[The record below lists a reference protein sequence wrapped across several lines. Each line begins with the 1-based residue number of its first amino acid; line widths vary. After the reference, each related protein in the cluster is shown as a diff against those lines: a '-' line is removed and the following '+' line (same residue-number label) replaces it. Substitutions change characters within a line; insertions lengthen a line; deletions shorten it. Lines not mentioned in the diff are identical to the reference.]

1 MNRRSFILA
10 ALASAAMLVGCDQ
23 NSSSGGKT
31 STTGAAGTDTSAKKT
46 VVIGFVAKSQSTDVF
61 RVAERGAR
69 DAAKELAE
77 KYDVNITIDVRTPS
91 EEDAV
96 KQAEAIS
103 SLANQRVD
111 AIIVSASE
119 ASTLRSAIDTAVDR
133 GIPVMTFDSDVP
145 DSKRFATYAC
155 DDVAS
160 AKKLTDL
167 LARSMGEKGTIAILA
182 GNEGAPNLQRRVNG
196 VKDQIKEKYPN
207 MKVLEPNGVFYHQET
222 PEKAAEAIAQAM
234 NANPNIEGWAM
245 VGGWPLFTENAL
257 RWEPGKVKVI
267 SWDALP
273 AQLSYVRS
281 GHVDTLLA
289 QDCYGWGYKTVSIV
303 LDKVVNNQDP
313 FSPLV
318 IDPLTPVTKENV
330 EEWSKNWDKWLPK

>member
-1 MNRRSFILA
+1 MNRRSFLLA
-10 ALASAAMLVGCDQ
+10 AIASASLLLGCDDGVH
-23 NSSSGGKT
+23 NEETNK
-31 STTGAAGTDTSAKKT
+31 AAVDKKNRQT
-46 VVIGFVAKSQSTDVF
+46 IVIGFVAKSQSNDVF

-69 DAAKELAE
+69 DAAKDLGE
-77 KYDVNITIDVRTPS
+77 KYNVNVTIDVRTPS

-103 SLANQRVD
+103 SLTNQRAN

-119 ASTLRSAIDTAVDR
+119 AATLKSAIDSAVDR

-145 DSKRFATYAC
+145 ESKRFATYAC

-167 LARSMGEKGTIAILA
+167 LAKAMGEKGTIAILA
-182 GNEGAPNLQRRVNG
+182 GNESAPNLQRRVQG
-196 VKDQIKEKYPN
+196 IRDQIKEKYPN
-207 MKVLEPNGVFYHQET
+207 MKILEPNGVFYHVET
-222 PEKAAEAIAQAM
+222 PEKAAEAVSQAM

-273 AQLSYVRS
+273 AQLSYVRD

-289 QDCYGWGYKTVSIV
+289 QDCYGWGYKTVDIV
-303 LDKVVNNQDP
+303 LEKVVNGKDP

-318 IDPLTPVTKENV
+318 LDPLTPVTKANV

>member
-1 MNRRSFILA
+1 MNRRSFLLA
-10 ALASAAMLVGCDQ
+10 AILSSVTLVGCDQ
-23 NSSSGGKT
+23 GTPADTAAKSGGGG
-31 STTGAAGTDTSAKKT
+31 SDGSAKKT
-46 VVIGFVAKSQSTDVF
+46 VVIGFVAKSQSNDVF

-69 DAAKELAE
+69 DAAAELAG
-77 KYDVNITIDVRTPS
+77 KYNVNVTLDVRTPS

-103 SLANQRVD
+103 SLANQGVN

-119 ASTLRSAIDTAVDR
+119 AATLKSAIDSAVDR

-160 AKKLTDL
+160 AKRLTDL
-167 LARSMGEKGTIAILA
+167 LARSMGEKGTVAILA
-182 GNEGAPNLQRRVNG
+182 GNESAPNLQRRVQG
-196 VKDQIKEKYPN
+196 VKDQIQEKYPN
-207 MKVLEPNGVFYHQET
+207 MKVLAPNGVFYHQET

-234 NANPNIEGWAM
+234 NANPNIEGWAF

-273 AQLSYVRS
+273 AQLSYVRD
-281 GHVDTLLA
+281 GHVDVLLA
-289 QDCYGWGYKTVSIV
+289 QDCYGWGHKTVNIV
-303 LDKVVNNQDP
+303 LDKVVKGTDP

-318 IDPLTPVTKENV
+318 LDPLTPVTKENV
-330 EEWSKNWDKWLPK
+330 EEWSKNWEKWLPR